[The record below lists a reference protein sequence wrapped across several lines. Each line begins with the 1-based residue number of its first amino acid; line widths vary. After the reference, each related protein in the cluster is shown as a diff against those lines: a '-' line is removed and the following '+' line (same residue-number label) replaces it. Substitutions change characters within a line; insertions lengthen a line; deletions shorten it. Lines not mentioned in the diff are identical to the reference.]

1 MFGELRFLFVPDY
14 IGVLLEHFHKCFLL
28 ELS

>member
-1 MFGELRFLFVPDY
+1 MFGELRFLLPDY
-14 IGVLLEHFHKCFLL
+14 VGVLLEHFHKCFLL